1 MQIEAEVEQLWG
13 NPLDLLDLQ
22 VGASRDTGRDFIDE
36 HRDDALRSGDYAIQ
50 ALSRLHVSACQTS
63 QEILVLLRSGFADG
77 ALARWRTLHEA
88 VVIATVIKKYGNE
101 SAERYLCHD
110 VVHRYRSLNE
120 MRDFLL
126 NSDQEFTPDSE
137 YDATETLFELYV
149 CKFGKPFKLDYGW
162 AAPITRPKNPNVYK
176 LEKLTDN
183 NYLRYYYKI
192 ASHYVHVNAPS
203 DYNWKGEAKQVD
215 PGHYGLATPGLLSAH
230 SLGEITSIMLKVHPS
245 RDKAVVGLAL
255 MNLVNEI
262 KDSFRTIEH
271 DLEARMSAREP
282 R

>member
-1 MQIEAEVEQLWG
+1 MPLRWVCRPLCRPDRPAGDGRHQGLSYTVCTVGHVHFWCSSSFRCKRIYGRGTPLAYVLSPLPAPKGPQVGNKQLDSAVDSFLKDLKQKYFAAKDQRQRKFVQIEAEVEQLWG

-162 AAPITRPKNPNVYK
+162 GRP
-176 LEKLTDN
+176 
-183 NYLRYYYKI
+183 
-192 ASHYVHVNAPS
+192 HY
-203 DYNWKGEAKQVD
+203 
-215 PGHYGLATPGLLSAH
+215 SA
-230 SLGEITSIMLKVHPS
+230 
-245 RDKAVVGLAL
+245 
-255 MNLVNEI
+255 
-262 KDSFRTIEH
+262 
-271 DLEARMSAREP
+271 
-282 R
+282 